1 MIELSL
7 PRITRYALILGATG
21 TVVTFL
27 GWGWPSAAGFLVGA
41 GISLVSIRSWFHL
54 SGMIA
59 GQGARPGMLS
69 MLMMVLRYGL
79 IAAAAY
85 VTIKVLGSS
94 PGAMF
99 AGLLVAFASVLV
111 DLLVGLKGSK

>member
-7 PRITRYALILGATG
+7 PRITRTALILSAAGILL
-21 TVVTFL
+21 TFL
-27 GWGWPSAAGFLVGA
+27 GWGWPSAAGFLIGA

-54 SGMIA
+54 SAMIA
-59 GQGARPGMLS
+59 GQGARPGLFS
-69 MLMMVLRYGL
+69 VVMMVLRYGL

-99 AGLLVAFASVLV
+99 AGLLVAFAAVVV
-111 DLLVGLKGSK
+111 DLLFGLKSSK